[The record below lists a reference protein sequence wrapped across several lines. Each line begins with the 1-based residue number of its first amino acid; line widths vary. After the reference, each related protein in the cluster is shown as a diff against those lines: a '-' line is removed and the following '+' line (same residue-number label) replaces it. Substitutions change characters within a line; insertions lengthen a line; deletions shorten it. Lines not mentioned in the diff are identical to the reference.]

1 MKKIGLLFRETSENY
16 ITNNIK
22 ESNSVFI
29 VKYSGVSSPGLTAL
43 RQSLVDSSALFFVV
57 KNSVTRRVLKNSGF
71 DDLEKCVDGPC
82 GMVFIKEDPTEASR
96 VLYNFSRQHQDLRLQ
111 GGFLKDRILTGD
123 DIERLARLPSKK
135 ILRAQT
141 LFALK
146 SPITG
151 LAIVLNQTLRKFV
164 VCLEEIKKKKTG

>member
-16 ITNNIK
+16 IRNNIK
-22 ESNSVFI
+22 ESDSVLV
-29 VKYSGVSSPGLTAL
+29 VKYSDVSSPDLTAL
-43 RQSLVDSSALFFVV
+43 RQSLVDSGALFFVV
-57 KNSVTRRVLKNSGF
+57 KNNVTRRVLKNSGF
-71 DDLEKCVDGPC
+71 DDLEKCIEGPC
-82 GMVFIKEDPTEASR
+82 GMVFIKEDPTEAFR

-111 GGFLKDRILTGD
+111 GGFLKDRILTRD

-135 ILRAQT
+135 ILRAQA

-151 LAIVLNQTLRKFV
+151 LAIVLNQMLCKFV
-164 VCLEEIKKKKTG
+164 WCLGEIKKKRQN